1 MRTSRAAGSSSSTS
15 SWTPTCSSRQ
25 TFCERDRRR
34 RRILRVACCWRTAEC
49 TCHEQGEH
57 ERVPS
62 VSVSRCTLVSH
73 ACMLRFRAPPRAKA
87 RAQPPPCLSL
97 CQARLRPSFG
107 DQSCQTGSGE
117 RHQARD
123 GCCIAFFLFRL
134 VICLAPHAGTWGCC
148 QRSFGRILVCGSTF
162 VKVAWKM
169 KRP

>member
-1 MRTSRAAGSSSSTS
+1 MNRESTRE
-15 SWTPTCSSRQ
+15 CRQ
-25 TFCERDRRR
+25 
-34 RRILRVACCWRTAEC
+34 
-49 TCHEQGEH
+49 
-57 ERVPS
+57 
-62 VSVSRCTLVSH
+62 SVSRAVLLSPTL
-73 ACMLRFRAPPRAKA
+73 ACYASVRHLEPR
-87 RAQPPPCLSL
+87 PGHNHLHTLSF

-117 RHQARD
+117 SHQARD